1 MPRSLA
7 DGHTKF
13 IILTTA
19 PANPA
24 APTVAE
30 LAAGIDAS
38 DRILA
43 SDFTFGAAD
52 SDKVAEKS
60 LASASNANAL
70 GAGNFQCSF
79 TAFRYFNASTGVVDA
94 TGDVVFSAVKVKGTE
109 LWCYARRTGK
119 LSTAAVAAAD
129 ELFFG
134 AHVLTDDPQP
144 PGDLTGY
151 IKAHISCEVQDS
163 WPYIT
168 AAA

>member
-13 IILTTA
+13 ILLTTA

-24 APTVAE
+24 APTAVE

-43 SDFTFGAAD
+43 SDFTFGPAD

-60 LASASNANAL
+60 LAAVSNANAL
-70 GAGNFQCSF
+70 GAGNYNCSF
-79 TAFRYFNASTGVVDA
+79 TAFRYFNATTGAVDA
-94 TGDVVFSAVKVKGTE
+94 SGDLVFSACKVKGTE
-109 LWCYARRTGK
+109 LWAYARRTGK
-119 LSTAAVAAAD
+119 MASAAIAVGD

-134 AHVLTDDPQP
+134 AHFIVDSPQP
-144 PGDLTGY
+144 PSDLGGY
-151 IKAHISCEVQDS
+151 IKVHIPTEVQDG
-163 WPYIT
+163 WEYVN
-168 AAA
+168 AG